1 MEVITYL
8 TGITERC
15 FDMEVLGKKRIGTML
30 VNAGKIDSEQ
40 LENSLQNQKKNPGYL
55 GQIFISNGFLS
66 EKELYFYLSQQFKV
80 PFLSLGYFKID
91 KSLMSLFTESQI
103 RSKAFLPLFKLDN
116 SLTIAVSDPLD
127 LEPMNLA
134 REVTGLKVELILA
147 SVIEIESSIDLHFG
161 ISSFVS
167 EGPGNIEA
175 TKITD
180 YFDESKVVELV
191 DSIISQSQKYNCSD
205 IHIEARESDVRVR
218 FRIDGRLQDFQ
229 TLPSDIH
236 TALVSRLKIMA
247 NMDIAETRRPQDGR
261 ILFNSS
267 RGRLDLRIST
277 YPTLY
282 GEKTVLRLLNIS
294 DALHSFGGL
303 GFEPECEKRF
313 NTMLIGGEGII
324 LVSGP
329 TGSGKTTTL
338 YSTLNKL
345 ESPDVNIV
353 TVEDPVEYD
362 LDNINQAQINIKS
375 GVTFAS
381 ALRSILRQ
389 DPDIIMV
396 GEVRDEETV
405 ELGIR
410 AALTGHLVF
419 STIHTNDA
427 ASGFTR
433 LLNWN
438 VEPFLIASTVKGI
451 LAQRLVRRICKD
463 CKMEYDPP
471 ISELEMIGLNADNE
485 IQFFKGKG
493 CLACRNTGFKGRI
506 GIYELLLMDAQI
518 SELVLNQEPGYKIRK
533 QARAN
538 GMSTLLEDGL
548 LKINR
553 GDTTISEVYE
563 TLGTS
568 KIVL

>member
-1 MEVITYL
+1 MKTL
-8 TGITERC
+8 SRER
-15 FDMEVLGKKRIGTML
+15 LGTML
-30 VNAGKIDSEQ
+30 VHAGKIDNDQ
-40 LENSLQNQKKNPGYL
+40 LEKSLQIQRKKEGYL
-55 GQIFISNGFLS
+55 GQVFLTNGYID
-66 EKELYFYLSQQFKV
+66 EKELYKYLSHQLKIPYLQ
-80 PFLSLGYFKID
+80 LGYFKND
-91 KSLMSLFTESQI
+91 TSLMELFTESQI
-103 RSKAFLPLFKLDN
+103 RSNKIFPLFKIQRTLN
-116 SLTIAVSDPLD
+116 IAVSDPLD
-127 LEPMNLA
+127 SKTINTI
-134 REVTGLKVELILA
+134 RDITGLRIEPIIA
-147 SVIEIESSIDLHFG
+147 SATEIENSIDLHFG
-161 ISSFVS
+161 ISSFIGSDSDIS
-167 EGPGNIEA
+167 EATNIE
-175 TKITD
+175 D
-180 YFDESKVVELV
+180 YFDETKVVELV
-191 DSIISQSQKYNCSD
+191 DSIITQSQKYNCSD
-205 IHIEARESDVRVR
+205 IHIEAREKDIRVR

-229 TLPSDIH
+229 KLPSDIH

-261 ILFNSS
+261 ILFNSQQ
-267 RGRLDLRIST
+267 GRLDLRIST

-303 GFEPECEKRF
+303 GFEPKCEDRF
-313 NTMLIGGEGII
+313 NSMLIGGEGII

-362 LDNINQAQINIKS
+362 LDNINQAQINLKS

-463 CKMEYDPP
+463 CKEIYTP
-471 ISELEMIGLNADNE
+471 SLEELEMIGLEKETDV
-485 IQFFKGKG
+485 QFFKGKG
-493 CLACRNTGFKGRI
+493 CLSCRDTGFKGRI
-506 GIYELLLMDAQI
+506 GIYELLLMDAKI

-533 QARAN
+533 QARKN
-538 GMSTLLEDGL
+538 GMTTLLEDGL
-548 LKINR
+548 IKINR

>member
-1 MEVITYL
+1 MAIS
-8 TGITERC
+8 
-15 FDMEVLGKKRIGTML
+15 GKQPIGTML
-30 VNAGKIDSEQ
+30 VQAGKIDDDQLQKGLLAQREKEGYIGETFVELGYIDPKELNNYISHQLKIPFLQLGHYNIDSSLMDLFSEQ
-40 LENSLQNQKKNPGYL
+40 LVRKQK
-55 GQIFISNGFLS
+55 
-66 EKELYFYLSQQFKV
+66 
-80 PFLSLGYFKID
+80 
-91 KSLMSLFTESQI
+91 M
-103 RSKAFLPLFKLDN
+103 LPLFRLN
-116 SLTIAVSDPLD
+116 NTLNLAISDPLD
-127 LEPMNLA
+127 PGPINAA
-134 REVTGLKVELILA
+134 RDATGLKIEP
-147 SVIEIESSIDLHFG
+147 VIAMENEIENAIDMHYG
-161 ISSFVS
+161 ISGFVD
-167 EGPGNIEA
+167 IE
-175 TKITD
+175 TSSDDSTD
-180 YFDESKVVELV
+180 ISDLFDEAHIVELV
-191 DSIISQSQKYNCSD
+191 DSVITQSQKYGCSD
-205 IHIEARESDVRVR
+205 IHIEPRENDIRVR

-229 TLPSDIH
+229 TLPNDIH

-267 RGRLDLRIST
+267 KGRLDLRIST

-294 DALHSFGGL
+294 EALHSFKGL
-303 GFEPECEKRF
+303 GFETDSEERF
-313 NTMLIGGEGII
+313 NSMLIGGEGII

-353 TVEDPVEYD
+353 TVEDPIEYD
-362 LDNINQAQINIKS
+362 LDNINQAQINAKS

-451 LAQRLVRRICKD
+451 LAQRLVRRVCKE
-463 CKMEYDPP
+463 CRQPYEA
-471 ISELEMIGLNADNE
+471 SEDELRMIGLEPQDSFEAY
-485 IQFFKGKG
+485 KGKG

-506 GIYELLLMDAQI
+506 GIYELLLVDAEI
-518 SELVLNQEPGYKIRK
+518 SELVLEQAPGYKIRE
-533 QARAN
+533 QARKN
-538 GMSTLLEDGL
+538 GMRTLLEDGII
-548 LKINR
+548 KVNR

-563 TLGTS
+563 TLGTT
-568 KIVL
+568 KIII

>member
-1 MEVITYL
+1 MAIS
-8 TGITERC
+8 
-15 FDMEVLGKKRIGTML
+15 GKQPIGTML
-30 VNAGKIDSEQ
+30 VQAGKIDDDQ
-40 LENSLQNQKKNPGYL
+40 LQKGL
-55 GQIFISNGFLS
+55 LAQR
-66 EKELYFYLSQQFKV
+66 EKEGYIGETFVELGYIDPKELNNYISHQLKI
-80 PFLSLGYFKID
+80 PFLQLGHYNID
-91 KSLMSLFTESQI
+91 SSLMDLFSERLVRKQ
-103 RSKAFLPLFKLDN
+103 KMLPLFRLN
-116 SLTIAVSDPLD
+116 NTLNLAISDPLD
-127 LEPMNLA
+127 PGPINAA
-134 REVTGLKVELILA
+134 RDATGLKIEP
-147 SVIEIESSIDLHFG
+147 VIAMENEIENAIDMHYG
-161 ISSFVS
+161 ISGFVD
-167 EGPGNIEA
+167 IE
-175 TKITD
+175 TSSDDSTD
-180 YFDESKVVELV
+180 ISDLFDEAHIVELV
-191 DSIISQSQKYNCSD
+191 DSVITQSQKYGCSD
-205 IHIEARESDVRVR
+205 IHIEPRENDIRVR

-267 RGRLDLRIST
+267 KGRLDLRIST

-294 DALHSFGGL
+294 EALHSFKGL
-303 GFEPECEKRF
+303 GFETDSEERF
-313 NTMLIGGEGII
+313 NSMLIGGEGII

-353 TVEDPVEYD
+353 TVEDPIEYD
-362 LDNINQAQINIKS
+362 LDNINQAQINAKS

-451 LAQRLVRRICKD
+451 LAQRLVRRVCKE
-463 CKMEYDPP
+463 CRQSYEA
-471 ISELEMIGLNADNE
+471 SEDELKMIGLEPQDSFEAY
-485 IQFFKGKG
+485 KGKG

-506 GIYELLLMDAQI
+506 GIYELLLVDAEI
-518 SELVLNQEPGYKIRK
+518 SELVLEQAPGYKIRE
-533 QARAN
+533 QARKN
-538 GMSTLLEDGL
+538 GMRTLLEDGII
-548 LKINR
+548 KVNR

-563 TLGTS
+563 TLGTT
-568 KIVL
+568 KIII

>member
-1 MEVITYL
+1 METL
-8 TGITERC
+8 SRER
-15 FDMEVLGKKRIGTML
+15 LGTML
-30 VNAGKIDSEQ
+30 VHAGKIDNDQ
-40 LENSLQNQKKNPGYL
+40 LEKSLQIQKKEEGYL
-55 GQIFISNGFLS
+55 GQVFLTNGYID
-66 EKELYFYLSQQFKV
+66 EKELYKYLSQQLKI
-80 PFLSLGYFKID
+80 PYLQLGYFKND
-91 KSLMSLFTESQI
+91 KSLMDLFTESQI
-103 RSKAFLPLFKLDN
+103 RSNKIFPLFKIQRTLN
-116 SLTIAVSDPLD
+116 IAVSDPLD
-127 LEPMNLA
+127 SKTINIVRDITGFRIEP
-134 REVTGLKVELILA
+134 IIA
-147 SVIEIESSIDLHFG
+147 SATEIENSIDLHFG
-161 ISSFVS
+161 ISSFIGSDSDIS
-167 EGPGNIEA
+167 EATNIE
-175 TKITD
+175 D
-180 YFDESKVVELV
+180 YFDETKVVELV
-191 DSIISQSQKYNCSD
+191 DSIIAQSQKYNCSD
-205 IHIEARESDVRVR
+205 IHIEAREKDIRVR

-229 TLPSDIH
+229 KLPSDIH

-261 ILFNSS
+261 ILFNSQQ
-267 RGRLDLRIST
+267 GRLDLRIST

-303 GFEPECEKRF
+303 GFEPKCEDRF
-313 NTMLIGGEGII
+313 NSMLIGGEGII

-362 LDNINQAQINIKS
+362 LDNINQAQINLKS

-463 CKMEYDPP
+463 CKEVYTP
-471 ISELEMIGLNADNE
+471 SSEELEMIGLENE
-485 IQFFKGKG
+485 TDMQFFKGKG
-493 CLACRNTGFKGRI
+493 CLSCRDTGFKGRI
-506 GIYELLLMDAQI
+506 GIYELLLMDAKI

-533 QARAN
+533 QARKN
-538 GMSTLLEDGL
+538 GMTTLLEDGL
-548 LKINR
+548 IKINR

>member
-1 MEVITYL
+1 MAIS
-8 TGITERC
+8 
-15 FDMEVLGKKRIGTML
+15 GKQPIGTML
-30 VNAGKIDSEQ
+30 VQAGKIDDDQLQKGLLAQREKEGYIGETFVELGYIDPKELNNYISHQLKIPFLQLGHYNIDSSLMDLFSEQ
-40 LENSLQNQKKNPGYL
+40 LVRKQK
-55 GQIFISNGFLS
+55 
-66 EKELYFYLSQQFKV
+66 
-80 PFLSLGYFKID
+80 
-91 KSLMSLFTESQI
+91 M
-103 RSKAFLPLFKLDN
+103 LPLFRLN
-116 SLTIAVSDPLD
+116 NTLNLAISDPLD
-127 LEPMNLA
+127 PGPINAA
-134 REVTGLKVELILA
+134 RDATGLKIEP
-147 SVIEIESSIDLHFG
+147 VIAMENEIENAIDLHYG
-161 ISSFVS
+161 ISGFVDLETS
-167 EGPGNIEA
+167 SDDS
-175 TKITD
+175 TD
-180 YFDESKVVELV
+180 ISDLFDEAHIVELV
-191 DSIISQSQKYNCSD
+191 DSVITQSQKYGCSD
-205 IHIEARESDVRVR
+205 IHIEPRENDIRVR

-267 RGRLDLRIST
+267 KGRLDLRIST

-294 DALHSFGGL
+294 EALHSFKGL
-303 GFEPECEKRF
+303 GFETDSEERF
-313 NTMLIGGEGII
+313 NSMLIGGEGII

-353 TVEDPVEYD
+353 TVEDPIEYD
-362 LDNINQAQINIKS
+362 LDNINQAQINAKS

-451 LAQRLVRRICKD
+451 LAQRLVRRVCKE
-463 CKMEYDPP
+463 CRQPYEA
-471 ISELEMIGLNADNE
+471 SEDELRMIGLEPQDSFEAY
-485 IQFFKGKG
+485 KGKG

-506 GIYELLLMDAQI
+506 GIYELLLVDAEI
-518 SELVLNQEPGYKIRK
+518 SELVLEQAPGYKIRE
-533 QARAN
+533 QARKN
-538 GMSTLLEDGL
+538 GMRTLLEDGII
-548 LKINR
+548 KVNR

-563 TLGTS
+563 TLGTT
-568 KIVL
+568 KIII

>member
-1 MEVITYL
+1 METL
-8 TGITERC
+8 SRER
-15 FDMEVLGKKRIGTML
+15 LGTML
-30 VNAGKIDSEQ
+30 VHAGKIDNDQ
-40 LENSLQNQKKNPGYL
+40 LEKSLQIQKKEEGYL
-55 GQIFISNGFLS
+55 GQVFLTNGYID
-66 EKELYFYLSQQFKV
+66 EKELYKYLSYQLKIPYLQ
-80 PFLSLGYFKID
+80 LGYFKND
-91 KSLMSLFTESQI
+91 KSLMDLFTESQI
-103 RSKAFLPLFKLDN
+103 RSNKIFPLFKIQRTLN
-116 SLTIAVSDPLD
+116 IAVSDPLD
-127 LEPMNLA
+127 SKTINIVRDITGFRIEP
-134 REVTGLKVELILA
+134 IIA
-147 SVIEIESSIDLHFG
+147 SATEIENSIDLHFG
-161 ISSFVS
+161 ISSFIGSDSDIS
-167 EGPGNIEA
+167 EATNIE
-175 TKITD
+175 D
-180 YFDESKVVELV
+180 YFDETKVVELV
-191 DSIISQSQKYNCSD
+191 DSIIAQSQKYNCSD
-205 IHIEARESDVRVR
+205 IHIEAREKDIRVR

-229 TLPSDIH
+229 KLPSDIH

-261 ILFNSS
+261 ILFNSQQ
-267 RGRLDLRIST
+267 GRLDLRIST

-303 GFEPECEKRF
+303 GFEPKCEDRF
-313 NTMLIGGEGII
+313 NSMLIGGEGII

-362 LDNINQAQINIKS
+362 LDNINQAQINLKS

-463 CKMEYDPP
+463 CKEVYTP
-471 ISELEMIGLNADNE
+471 SSEELEMIGLENE
-485 IQFFKGKG
+485 TDMQFFKGKG
-493 CLACRNTGFKGRI
+493 CLSCRDTGFKGRI
-506 GIYELLLMDAQI
+506 GIYELLLMDAKI

-533 QARAN
+533 QARKN
-538 GMSTLLEDGL
+538 GMTTLLEDGL
-548 LKINR
+548 IKINR

>member
-1 MEVITYL
+1 MAIS
-8 TGITERC
+8 
-15 FDMEVLGKKRIGTML
+15 GKQPIGTML
-30 VNAGKIDSEQ
+30 VQAGKIDDDQLQKGLLAQREKEGYIGETFVELGYIDPKELNNYISHQLKIPFLQLGYYNIDSSLMDLFSEQ
-40 LENSLQNQKKNPGYL
+40 LVRKQK
-55 GQIFISNGFLS
+55 
-66 EKELYFYLSQQFKV
+66 
-80 PFLSLGYFKID
+80 
-91 KSLMSLFTESQI
+91 M
-103 RSKAFLPLFKLDN
+103 LPLFRLN
-116 SLTIAVSDPLD
+116 NTLNLAISDPLD
-127 LEPMNLA
+127 PGPINAA
-134 REVTGLKVELILA
+134 RDATGLKIEP
-147 SVIEIESSIDLHFG
+147 VIAMENEIENAIDMHYG
-161 ISSFVS
+161 ISGFVD
-167 EGPGNIEA
+167 IE
-175 TKITD
+175 TSSDDSTD
-180 YFDESKVVELV
+180 ISDLFDEAHIVELV
-191 DSIISQSQKYNCSD
+191 DSVITQSQKYGCSD
-205 IHIEARESDVRVR
+205 IHIEPRENDIRVR

-267 RGRLDLRIST
+267 KGRLDLRIST

-294 DALHSFGGL
+294 EALHSFKGL
-303 GFEPECEKRF
+303 GFETDSEERF
-313 NTMLIGGEGII
+313 NSMLIGGEGII

-353 TVEDPVEYD
+353 TVEDPIEYD
-362 LDNINQAQINIKS
+362 LDNINQAQINAKS

-451 LAQRLVRRICKD
+451 LAQRLVRRVCKE
-463 CKMEYDPP
+463 CRQPYEA
-471 ISELEMIGLNADNE
+471 SEDELRMIGLEPQDSFEAY
-485 IQFFKGKG
+485 KGKG

-506 GIYELLLMDAQI
+506 GIYELLLVDAEI
-518 SELVLNQEPGYKIRK
+518 SELVLEQAPGYKIRE
-533 QARAN
+533 QARKN
-538 GMSTLLEDGL
+538 GMRTLLEDGII
-548 LKINR
+548 KVNR

-563 TLGTS
+563 TLGTT
-568 KIVL
+568 KIII

>member
-1 MEVITYL
+1 MKTL
-8 TGITERC
+8 SRER
-15 FDMEVLGKKRIGTML
+15 LGTML
-30 VNAGKIDSEQ
+30 VHAGKIDNDQ
-40 LENSLQNQKKNPGYL
+40 LEKSLQIQKKEEGYL
-55 GQIFISNGFLS
+55 GQVFLTNGYID
-66 EKELYFYLSQQFKV
+66 EKELYKYLSHQLKIPYLQLGFFKN
-80 PFLSLGYFKID
+80 D
-91 KSLMSLFTESQI
+91 KSLMDLFTESQI
-103 RSKAFLPLFKLDN
+103 RSNKIFPLFKIQRTLN
-116 SLTIAVSDPLD
+116 IAVSDPLD
-127 LEPMNLA
+127 SKTINIVRDITGFRIEP
-134 REVTGLKVELILA
+134 IIA
-147 SVIEIESSIDLHFG
+147 SATEIENSIDLHFG
-161 ISSFVS
+161 ISSFIGSDSDIS
-167 EGPGNIEA
+167 EATNIE
-175 TKITD
+175 D
-180 YFDESKVVELV
+180 YFDETKVVELV
-191 DSIISQSQKYNCSD
+191 DSIIAQSQKYNCSD
-205 IHIEARESDVRVR
+205 IHIEAREKDIRVR

-229 TLPSDIH
+229 KLPSDIH

-261 ILFNSS
+261 ILFNSQQ
-267 RGRLDLRIST
+267 GRLDLRIST

-294 DALHSFGGL
+294 DALHSFSGL
-303 GFEPECEKRF
+303 GFEPKCEDRF
-313 NTMLIGGEGII
+313 NSMLIGGEGII

-362 LDNINQAQINIKS
+362 LDNINQAQINLKS

-463 CKMEYDPP
+463 CKEVYTP
-471 ISELEMIGLNADNE
+471 SLEELEMIGIEKETDM
-485 IQFFKGKG
+485 QFFKGKG
-493 CLACRNTGFKGRI
+493 CLSCRDTGFKGRI
-506 GIYELLLMDAQI
+506 GIYELLLMDAKI

-533 QARAN
+533 QARKN
-538 GMSTLLEDGL
+538 GMTTLLEDGL
-548 LKINR
+548 IKINR

>member
-1 MEVITYL
+1 MKTL
-8 TGITERC
+8 SRER
-15 FDMEVLGKKRIGTML
+15 LGTML
-30 VNAGKIDSEQ
+30 VHAGKIDNDQ
-40 LENSLQNQKKNPGYL
+40 LEKSLQIQRKKEGYL
-55 GQIFISNGFLS
+55 GQVFLTNGYID
-66 EKELYFYLSQQFKV
+66 EKELYKYLSHQLKIPYLQ
-80 PFLSLGYFKID
+80 LGYFKND
-91 KSLMSLFTESQI
+91 KSLMDLFTESQI
-103 RSKAFLPLFKLDN
+103 RSNKIFPLFKIQRTLN
-116 SLTIAVSDPLD
+116 IAVSDPLD
-127 LEPMNLA
+127 SKTINIVRDITGFRIEP
-134 REVTGLKVELILA
+134 IIA
-147 SVIEIESSIDLHFG
+147 SATEIENSIDLHFG
-161 ISSFVS
+161 ISSFIGSDSDIS
-167 EGPGNIEA
+167 EATNIE
-175 TKITD
+175 D
-180 YFDESKVVELV
+180 YFDETKVVELV
-191 DSIISQSQKYNCSD
+191 DSIITQSQKYNCSD
-205 IHIEARESDVRVR
+205 IHIEAREKDIRVR

-229 TLPSDIH
+229 KLPSDIH

-261 ILFNSS
+261 ILFNSQQ
-267 RGRLDLRIST
+267 GRLDLRIST

-303 GFEPECEKRF
+303 GFEPKCEDRF
-313 NTMLIGGEGII
+313 NSMLIGGEGII

-362 LDNINQAQINIKS
+362 LDNINQAQINLKS

-463 CKMEYDPP
+463 CKEVYTP
-471 ISELEMIGLNADNE
+471 SSEELEMIGLDNE
-485 IQFFKGKG
+485 TDMQFFKGKG
-493 CLACRNTGFKGRI
+493 CLSCRDTGFKGRI
-506 GIYELLLMDAQI
+506 GIYELLLMDAKI

-533 QARAN
+533 QARKN
-538 GMSTLLEDGL
+538 GMTTLLEDGL
-548 LKINR
+548 IKINR

>member
-1 MEVITYL
+1 MAIS
-8 TGITERC
+8 
-15 FDMEVLGKKRIGTML
+15 GKQPIGTML
-30 VNAGKIDSEQ
+30 VQAGKIDDDQLQKGLLAQREKEGYIGETFVELGYIDPKELNNYISHQLKIPFLQLGHYNIDSSLMDLFSEQ
-40 LENSLQNQKKNPGYL
+40 LVRKQK
-55 GQIFISNGFLS
+55 
-66 EKELYFYLSQQFKV
+66 
-80 PFLSLGYFKID
+80 
-91 KSLMSLFTESQI
+91 M
-103 RSKAFLPLFKLDN
+103 LPLFRLN
-116 SLTIAVSDPLD
+116 NTLNLAISDPLD
-127 LEPMNLA
+127 PGPINAA
-134 REVTGLKVELILA
+134 RDATGLKIEP
-147 SVIEIESSIDLHFG
+147 VIAMENEIENAIDMHYG
-161 ISSFVS
+161 ISGFVD
-167 EGPGNIEA
+167 IE
-175 TKITD
+175 TSSDDSTD
-180 YFDESKVVELV
+180 ISDLFDEAHIVELV
-191 DSIISQSQKYNCSD
+191 DSVITQSQKYGCSD
-205 IHIEARESDVRVR
+205 IHIEPRENDIRVR

-267 RGRLDLRIST
+267 KGRLDLRIST

-294 DALHSFGGL
+294 EALHSFKGL
-303 GFEPECEKRF
+303 GFETDSEERF
-313 NTMLIGGEGII
+313 NSMLIGGEGII

-353 TVEDPVEYD
+353 TVEDPIEYD
-362 LDNINQAQINIKS
+362 LDNINQAQINAKS

-451 LAQRLVRRICKD
+451 LAQRLVRRVCKE
-463 CKMEYDPP
+463 CRQPYEA
-471 ISELEMIGLNADNE
+471 SEDELRMIGLEPQDSFEAY
-485 IQFFKGKG
+485 KGKG

-506 GIYELLLMDAQI
+506 GIYELLLVDAEI
-518 SELVLNQEPGYKIRK
+518 SELVLEQAPGYKIRE
-533 QARAN
+533 QARKN
-538 GMSTLLEDGL
+538 GMRTLLEDGII
-548 LKINR
+548 KINR

-563 TLGTS
+563 TLGTT
-568 KIVL
+568 KIIILLVCYM

>member
-1 MEVITYL
+1 MKTL
-8 TGITERC
+8 SRER
-15 FDMEVLGKKRIGTML
+15 LGAML
-30 VNAGKIDSEQ
+30 VHAGKIDNDQ
-40 LENSLQNQKKNPGYL
+40 LEKSLQIQKKEEGYL
-55 GQIFISNGFLS
+55 GQVFLTNGYID
-66 EKELYFYLSQQFKV
+66 EKELYKYLSHQLKIPYLQ
-80 PFLSLGYFKID
+80 LGYFKND
-91 KSLMSLFTESQI
+91 KSLMDLFTESQI
-103 RSKAFLPLFKLDN
+103 RSNKIFPLFKIQRTLN
-116 SLTIAVSDPLD
+116 IAVSDPLD
-127 LEPMNLA
+127 SKTINIVRDITGFRIEP
-134 REVTGLKVELILA
+134 IIA
-147 SVIEIESSIDLHFG
+147 SATEIENSIDLHFG
-161 ISSFVS
+161 ISSFIGSDSDIS
-167 EGPGNIEA
+167 EATNIE
-175 TKITD
+175 D
-180 YFDESKVVELV
+180 YFDETKVVELV
-191 DSIISQSQKYNCSD
+191 DSIIAQSQKYNCSD
-205 IHIEARESDVRVR
+205 IHIEAREKDIRVR

-229 TLPSDIH
+229 KLPSDIH

-261 ILFNSS
+261 ILFNSQQ
-267 RGRLDLRIST
+267 GRLDLRIST

-303 GFEPECEKRF
+303 GFEPKCEDRF
-313 NTMLIGGEGII
+313 NSMLIGGEGII

-362 LDNINQAQINIKS
+362 LDNINQAQINLKS

-463 CKMEYDPP
+463 CKEVYTP
-471 ISELEMIGLNADNE
+471 SSEELEMIGLDNE
-485 IQFFKGKG
+485 TDMQFFKGKG
-493 CLACRNTGFKGRI
+493 CLSCRDTGFKGRI
-506 GIYELLLMDAQI
+506 GIYELLLMDAKI

-533 QARAN
+533 QARKN
-538 GMSTLLEDGL
+538 GMTTLLEDGL
-548 LKINR
+548 IKINR

>member
-1 MEVITYL
+1 MKTL
-8 TGITERC
+8 SRER
-15 FDMEVLGKKRIGTML
+15 LGTML
-30 VNAGKIDSEQ
+30 VHAGKIDNDQ
-40 LENSLQNQKKNPGYL
+40 LEKSLQIQKKEEGYL
-55 GQIFISNGFLS
+55 GQVFLTNGYID
-66 EKELYFYLSQQFKV
+66 EKELYKYLSHQLKIPYLQ
-80 PFLSLGYFKID
+80 LGYFKND
-91 KSLMSLFTESQI
+91 KSLMDLFTESQI
-103 RSKAFLPLFKLDN
+103 RSNKIFPLFKIQRTLN
-116 SLTIAVSDPLD
+116 IAVSDPLD
-127 LEPMNLA
+127 SKTINIVRDITGFRIEP
-134 REVTGLKVELILA
+134 IIA
-147 SVIEIESSIDLHFG
+147 SATEIENSIDLHFG
-161 ISSFVS
+161 ISSFIGSDSDIS
-167 EGPGNIEA
+167 EATNIE
-175 TKITD
+175 D
-180 YFDESKVVELV
+180 YFDETKVVELV
-191 DSIISQSQKYNCSD
+191 DSIIAQSQKYNCSD
-205 IHIEARESDVRVR
+205 IHIEAREKDIRVR

-229 TLPSDIH
+229 KLPSDIH

-267 RGRLDLRIST
+267 KGRLDLRIST

-294 DALHSFGGL
+294 EALHSFKGL
-303 GFEPECEKRF
+303 GFETDSEERF
-313 NTMLIGGEGII
+313 NSMLIGGEGII

-353 TVEDPVEYD
+353 TVEDPIEYD
-362 LDNINQAQINIKS
+362 LDNINQAQINAKS

-451 LAQRLVRRICKD
+451 LAQRLVRRVCKE
-463 CKMEYDPP
+463 CRQPYEA
-471 ISELEMIGLNADNE
+471 SEDELRMIGLEPQDSFEAY
-485 IQFFKGKG
+485 KGKG

-506 GIYELLLMDAQI
+506 GIYELLLVDAEI
-518 SELVLNQEPGYKIRK
+518 SELVLEQAPGYKIRE
-533 QARAN
+533 QARKN
-538 GMSTLLEDGL
+538 GMRTLLEDGII
-548 LKINR
+548 KVNR

-563 TLGTS
+563 TLGTT
-568 KIVL
+568 KIII

>member
-1 MEVITYL
+1 MAIS
-8 TGITERC
+8 
-15 FDMEVLGKKRIGTML
+15 GKQPIGTML
-30 VNAGKIDSEQ
+30 VQAGKIDDDQLQKGLLAQREKEGYIGETFVELGYIDPKELNNYISHQLKIPFLQLGHYNIDSSLMDLFSEQ
-40 LENSLQNQKKNPGYL
+40 LVRKQK
-55 GQIFISNGFLS
+55 
-66 EKELYFYLSQQFKV
+66 
-80 PFLSLGYFKID
+80 
-91 KSLMSLFTESQI
+91 M
-103 RSKAFLPLFKLDN
+103 LPLFRLN
-116 SLTIAVSDPLD
+116 NTLNLAISDPLD
-127 LEPMNLA
+127 PGPINAA
-134 REVTGLKVELILA
+134 RDATGLKIEP
-147 SVIEIESSIDLHFG
+147 VIAMENEIENAIDMHYG
-161 ISSFVS
+161 ISGFVD
-167 EGPGNIEA
+167 IE
-175 TKITD
+175 TSSDDSTD
-180 YFDESKVVELV
+180 ISDLFDEAHIVELV
-191 DSIISQSQKYNCSD
+191 DSVITQSQKYGCSD
-205 IHIEARESDVRVR
+205 IHIEPRENDIRVR

-267 RGRLDLRIST
+267 KGRLDLRIST

-294 DALHSFGGL
+294 EALHSFKGL
-303 GFEPECEKRF
+303 GFETDSEERF
-313 NTMLIGGEGII
+313 NSMLIGGEGII

-353 TVEDPVEYD
+353 TVEDPIEYD
-362 LDNINQAQINIKS
+362 LDNINQAQINAKS

-451 LAQRLVRRICKD
+451 LAQRLVRRVCKE
-463 CKMEYDPP
+463 CRQPYEA
-471 ISELEMIGLNADNE
+471 SEDELRMIGLETQDSFEAY
-485 IQFFKGKG
+485 KGKG

-506 GIYELLLMDAQI
+506 GIYELLLVDPEI
-518 SELVLNQEPGYKIRK
+518 SELVLEQAPGYKIRE
-533 QARAN
+533 QARKN
-538 GMSTLLEDGL
+538 GMRTLLEDGII
-548 LKINR
+548 KVNR

-563 TLGTS
+563 TLGTT
-568 KIVL
+568 KIII

>member
-1 MEVITYL
+1 METL
-8 TGITERC
+8 SRER
-15 FDMEVLGKKRIGTML
+15 LGTML
-30 VNAGKIDSEQ
+30 VHAGKIDNDQ
-40 LENSLQNQKKNPGYL
+40 LEKSLQIQKKEEGYL
-55 GQIFISNGFLS
+55 GQVFLTNGYID
-66 EKELYFYLSQQFKV
+66 EKELYKYLSQQLKI
-80 PFLSLGYFKID
+80 PYLQLGYFKND
-91 KSLMSLFTESQI
+91 KSLMDLFTESQI
-103 RSKAFLPLFKLDN
+103 RSNKIFPLFKIQRTLN
-116 SLTIAVSDPLD
+116 IAVSDPLD
-127 LEPMNLA
+127 SKTINIVRDITGFRIEP
-134 REVTGLKVELILA
+134 IIA
-147 SVIEIESSIDLHFG
+147 SATEIENSIDLHFG
-161 ISSFVS
+161 ISSFIGSDSDIS
-167 EGPGNIEA
+167 EATNIE
-175 TKITD
+175 D
-180 YFDESKVVELV
+180 YFDETKVVELV
-191 DSIISQSQKYNCSD
+191 DSIIAQSQKYNCSD
-205 IHIEARESDVRVR
+205 IHIEAREKDIRVR
-218 FRIDGRLQDFQ
+218 FRIDGSLQDFQ
-229 TLPSDIH
+229 KLPSDIH

-261 ILFNSS
+261 ILFNSQQ
-267 RGRLDLRIST
+267 GRLDLRIST

-303 GFEPECEKRF
+303 GFEPKCEDRF
-313 NTMLIGGEGII
+313 NSMLIGGEGII

-362 LDNINQAQINIKS
+362 LDNINQAQINLKS

-463 CKMEYDPP
+463 CKEVYTP
-471 ISELEMIGLNADNE
+471 SSEELEMIGLDNE
-485 IQFFKGKG
+485 TDMQFFKGKG
-493 CLACRNTGFKGRI
+493 CLSCRDTGFKGRI
-506 GIYELLLMDAQI
+506 GIYELLLMDAKI

-533 QARAN
+533 QARKN
-538 GMSTLLEDGL
+538 GMTTLLEDGL
-548 LKINR
+548 IKINR

>member
-1 MEVITYL
+1 MKTVSR
-8 TGITERC
+8 ER
-15 FDMEVLGKKRIGTML
+15 LGTML
-30 VNAGKIDSEQ
+30 VHAGKIDNDQ
-40 LENSLQNQKKNPGYL
+40 LEKSLQIQKKEEGYL
-55 GQIFISNGFLS
+55 GQVFLTNGYID
-66 EKELYFYLSQQFKV
+66 EKELYKYLSHQLKIPYLQ
-80 PFLSLGYFKID
+80 LGYFKND
-91 KSLMSLFTESQI
+91 KSLMDLFTESQI
-103 RSKAFLPLFKLDN
+103 RSNKIFPLFKIQRTLN
-116 SLTIAVSDPLD
+116 IAVSDPLD
-127 LEPMNLA
+127 SKTINIVRDITGFRIEP
-134 REVTGLKVELILA
+134 IIA
-147 SVIEIESSIDLHFG
+147 SATEIENSIDLHFG
-161 ISSFVS
+161 ISSFIGSDSDIS
-167 EGPGNIEA
+167 EATNIE
-175 TKITD
+175 D
-180 YFDESKVVELV
+180 YFDETKVVELV
-191 DSIISQSQKYNCSD
+191 DSIIAQSQKYNCSD
-205 IHIEARESDVRVR
+205 IHIEAREKDIRVR

-229 TLPSDIH
+229 KLPSDIH

-261 ILFNSS
+261 ILFNSQQ
-267 RGRLDLRIST
+267 GRLDLRIST

-303 GFEPECEKRF
+303 GFEPKCEDRF
-313 NTMLIGGEGII
+313 NSMLIGGEGII

-362 LDNINQAQINIKS
+362 LDNINQAQINLKS

-463 CKMEYDPP
+463 CKEVYTP
-471 ISELEMIGLNADNE
+471 SSEELEMIGLDNE
-485 IQFFKGKG
+485 TDMQFFKGKG
-493 CLACRNTGFKGRI
+493 CLSCRDTGFKGRI
-506 GIYELLLMDAQI
+506 GIYELLLMDAKI

-533 QARAN
+533 QARKN
-538 GMSTLLEDGL
+538 GMTTLLEDGL
-548 LKINR
+548 IKINR

>member
-1 MEVITYL
+1 MKTVSR
-8 TGITERC
+8 ER
-15 FDMEVLGKKRIGTML
+15 LGTML
-30 VNAGKIDSEQ
+30 VHAGKIDNDQ
-40 LENSLQNQKKNPGYL
+40 LEKSLQIQKKKEGYL
-55 GQIFISNGFLS
+55 GQVFLTNGYID
-66 EKELYFYLSQQFKV
+66 EKELYKYLSHQLKIPYLQ
-80 PFLSLGYFKID
+80 LGYFKND
-91 KSLMSLFTESQI
+91 TSLMELFTESQI
-103 RSKAFLPLFKLDN
+103 RSNKIFPLFKIQRTLN
-116 SLTIAVSDPLD
+116 IAVSDPLD
-127 LEPMNLA
+127 SKTINIVRDITGFRIEP
-134 REVTGLKVELILA
+134 IIA
-147 SVIEIESSIDLHFG
+147 SATEIENSIDLHFG
-161 ISSFVS
+161 ISSFIGSDSDIS
-167 EGPGNIEA
+167 EATNIE
-175 TKITD
+175 D
-180 YFDESKVVELV
+180 YFDETKVVELV
-191 DSIISQSQKYNCSD
+191 DSIIAQSQKYNCSD
-205 IHIEARESDVRVR
+205 IHIEAREKDIRVR

-229 TLPSDIH
+229 KLPSDIH

-261 ILFNSS
+261 ILFNSQQ
-267 RGRLDLRIST
+267 GRLDLRIST

-303 GFEPECEKRF
+303 GFEPKCEDRF
-313 NTMLIGGEGII
+313 NSMLIGGEGII

-362 LDNINQAQINIKS
+362 LDNINQAQINLKS

-463 CKMEYDPP
+463 CKEVYTP
-471 ISELEMIGLNADNE
+471 SSEELEMIGIEKETDM
-485 IQFFKGKG
+485 QFFKGKG
-493 CLACRNTGFKGRI
+493 CLSCRDTGFKGRI
-506 GIYELLLMDAQI
+506 GIYELLLMDAKI

-533 QARAN
+533 QARKN
-538 GMSTLLEDGL
+538 GMTTLLEDGL
-548 LKINR
+548 IKINR

>member
-1 MEVITYL
+1 MKTL
-8 TGITERC
+8 SRER
-15 FDMEVLGKKRIGTML
+15 LGTML
-30 VNAGKIDSEQ
+30 VHAGKIDNDQ
-40 LENSLQNQKKNPGYL
+40 LEKSLQIQKKEEGYL
-55 GQIFISNGFLS
+55 GQVFLTNGYID
-66 EKELYFYLSQQFKV
+66 EKELYKYLSHQLKIPYLQ
-80 PFLSLGYFKID
+80 LGYFKND
-91 KSLMSLFTESQI
+91 KSLMDLFTESQI
-103 RSKAFLPLFKLDN
+103 RSNKIFPLFKIQRTLN
-116 SLTIAVSDPLD
+116 IAVSDPLD
-127 LEPMNLA
+127 SKTINIVRDITGFRIEP
-134 REVTGLKVELILA
+134 IIA
-147 SVIEIESSIDLHFG
+147 SATEIENSIDLHFG
-161 ISSFVS
+161 ISSFIGSDSDIS
-167 EGPGNIEA
+167 EATNIE
-175 TKITD
+175 D
-180 YFDESKVVELV
+180 YFDETKVVELV
-191 DSIISQSQKYNCSD
+191 DSIIAQSQKYNCSD
-205 IHIEARESDVRVR
+205 IHIEAREKDIRVR

-229 TLPSDIH
+229 KLPSDIH

-261 ILFNSS
+261 ILFNSQQ
-267 RGRLDLRIST
+267 GRLDLRIST

-303 GFEPECEKRF
+303 GFEPKCEDRF
-313 NTMLIGGEGII
+313 NSMLIGGEGII

-362 LDNINQAQINIKS
+362 LDNINQAQINLKS

-463 CKMEYDPP
+463 CKEVYTP
-471 ISELEMIGLNADNE
+471 SLEELEMIGIEKETDM
-485 IQFFKGKG
+485 QFFKGKG
-493 CLACRNTGFKGRI
+493 CLSCRDTGFKGRI
-506 GIYELLLMDAQI
+506 GIYELLLMDAKI

-533 QARAN
+533 QARKN
-538 GMSTLLEDGL
+538 GMTTLLEDGL
-548 LKINR
+548 IKINR